1 MAASEVLGL
10 TVLPCEPYKLLRLL
24 KNLVMPTMFIRPV
37 NACPEISPAHEDH
50 LKDDFDFLKHEIH
63 RAKYFILSISN
74 SECHTCVPFI
84 NFSLH

>member
-37 NACPEISPAHEDH
+37 S
-50 LKDDFDFLKHEIH
+50 LTKDLDDSVSVVSNRPFRHEIH